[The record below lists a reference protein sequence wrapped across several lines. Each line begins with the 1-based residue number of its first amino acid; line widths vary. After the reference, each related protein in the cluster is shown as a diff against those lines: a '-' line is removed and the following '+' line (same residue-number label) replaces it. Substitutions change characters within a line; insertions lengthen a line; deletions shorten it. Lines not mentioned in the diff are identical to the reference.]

1 MKIDKNKARVQLKE
15 AIDKVFE
22 SGELSDR
29 ETFVG
34 DETINLMVE
43 SALNVLL
50 AVEDVQIY
58 LKQEGLLLE

>member
-15 AIDKVFE
+15 AIDNVLE

-43 SALNVLL
+43 AALSVLL

-58 LKQEGLLLE
+58 LKDEGLLE

>member
-15 AIDKVFE
+15 AIDNVFE

-29 ETFVG
+29 EAYVG

-43 SALNVLL
+43 SALSVLL

-58 LKQEGLLLE
+58 LKDEGMLE